1 MSRQTGPD
9 IEQGRQHYRTPTKG
23 GSSAR
28 SSTRP
33 AEISPADSFD
43 TALTSPSTFDSA
55 DRSSYPPQ
63 KPQKISFEHNIKTKN
78 KSGGGSFIFGLSKPV
93 LGLFILFLVVSAAG
107 KSYSQP

>member
-23 GSSAR
+23 GSSTR
-28 SSTRP
+28 SSARP
-33 AEISPADSFD
+33 TEISPAESFD

-55 DRSSYPPQ
+55 DRQSYAPQ
-63 KPQKISFEHNIKTKN
+63 KPQKISFEVKTKN
-78 KSGGGSFIFGLSKPV
+78 KSGGGGSFIFGLSKPV
-93 LGLFILFLVVSAAG
+93 LGLTLLFLAAAAAG

>member
-55 DRSSYPPQ
+55 ERSSYPPQ
-63 KPQKISFEHNIKTKN
+63 KPQKISFDIKTKN
-78 KSGGGSFIFGLSKPV
+78 KGGGGSFLFGLSKPV
-93 LGLFILFLVVSAAG
+93 LGLFILFLVAAAAG